1 MAHMYSQSGI
11 NGSNGHPAH
20 RRSPLSAVPVLIATV
35 AALIASCAVEPPS
48 PGNVVDHPPAPNPPA
63 RAGGPLPGLSVAQL
77 AMFTAS
83 RAAFNELDSVAG
95 DADSSKG
102 LGPRFNLDS
111 CSGCHGFPAAGGSS
125 GFVNPEPFAAHRA
138 GAINDAEIPFLH
150 ADGPIVEARFKWLM
164 DADGNFRGGADKN
177 SLEGRRPDGGV
188 HPLFTI
194 TGRSDADGCKL
205 PQPPFKPA
213 WIKGNV
219 SLRIPT
225 PLFGLGLIE
234 AISDSTIAA
243 NSLERMK
250 TMALTPD
257 AYDLQRSGSP
267 RVGDRVKMYEQ
278 LGIIGR
284 PGRGRENRSG
294 NDSTITRFGWKA
306 QNKSLLLF
314 AGEAYNVEQGVT
326 NELFPNERDEEAT
339 PLPDACKLNATPEDD
354 IDFKRLDN
362 PAPAAD
368 GSPSEQFAAV
378 AGDLVKFE
386 LFIRMLAPPKPTCDL
401 GRPGDCAANI
411 VRGSA
416 VFDQVYCSACHVRQL
431 PLGASSI
438 EAVSAQRYAKLYSDL
453 LLHRMGSCPDN
464 PDHTPGCLAD
474 AIAQGNAQ
482 GDEFRTAPLWGVGQ
496 RLFFLHDGRA
506 HDLPSAIL
514 AHNGPGSEANAVVQL
529 YERLPTSSKQ
539 DLIDFLR
546 SL

>member
-1 MAHMYSQSGI
+1 
-11 NGSNGHPAH
+11 
-20 RRSPLSAVPVLIATV
+20 LLAVPVLIAAV
-35 AALIASCAVEPPS
+35 AALIVSCAVEPPPAGS
-48 PGNVVDHPPAPNPPA
+48 VVDHPPAPNPPA
-63 RAGGPLPGLSVAQL
+63 RAGGPLPGLSAAQL
-77 AMFTAS
+77 AIFAAS
-83 RAAFNELDSVAG
+83 LQAFNELTSVAG
-95 DADSSKG
+95 GADSSKG

-111 CSGCHGFPAAGGSS
+111 CSGCHGFPAVGGSS
-125 GFVNPEPFAAHRA
+125 GFVNPEPIAAHRA

-150 ADGPIVEARFKWLM
+150 ADGPVVEARFKWLM
-164 DADGNFRGGADKN
+164 DADGHFRVGADKYRA
-177 SLEGRRPDGGV
+177 EERRPDGSV

-194 TGRSDADGCKL
+194 AGRSDAHGCEL
-205 PQPPFKPA
+205 AQQPFKSA
-213 WIKGNV
+213 WNKGNV

-250 TMALTPD
+250 ALALTPNP
-257 AYDLQRSGSP
+257 YQTQGSGSL
-267 RVGDRVKMYEQ
+267 RVGDRVKMYER
-278 LGIIGR
+278 LGIVGR

-354 IDFKRLDN
+354 IDFEQLDK
-362 PAPAAD
+362 PAPAAVAPAADAPAAD
-368 GSPSEQFAAV
+368 GSPSDQFAAV
-378 AGDLVKFE
+378 VGDLVKFE
-386 LFIRMLAPPKPTCDL
+386 LFMRMLAPPKPACDL
-401 GRPGDCAANI
+401 TAPGDCAETV

-416 VFDQVYCSACHVRQL
+416 IFDQVYCSACHVRQL

-438 EAVSAQRYAKLYSDL
+438 AAVSAQRYAKLYSDL
-453 LLHRMGSCPDN
+453 LLHSMGSCPDN
-464 PDHTPGCLAD
+464 SDHTPRCLAD
-474 AIAQGNAQ
+474 GVAQGDAR

-506 HDLPSAIL
+506 HDLPGAIL
-514 AHNGPGSEANAVVQL
+514 AHRGPGSEANAVVQL
-529 YERLPTSSKQ
+529 YEKLPTTSKQ